1 MPGRLMVGRMA
12 LDHVV
17 KVRVLPGQSFTLLP
31 RRSQVK
37 PVELSPDDY
46 IANQEPD
53 VRMVLE
59 ELHTRIKTALP
70 NRDCCMWEG
79 VFWGGSEQQIIGYG
93 SYSYQRSDKKRV
105 EWFTVGLARQK
116 NYFSVYVNAVEGKDY
131 LAEIYGPRLGKAKIG
146 KSSISFR
153 NLSDL
158 NLGVLSEMIEHA
170 GKITTETES

>member
-1 MPGRLMVGRMA
+1 
-12 LDHVV
+12 
-17 KVRVLPGQSFTLLP
+17 LLP

-46 IANQEPD
+46 IANQEPN

-79 VFWGGSEQQIIGYG
+79 VFWGGSQQQIIGYG
-93 SYSYQRSDKKRV
+93 NYSYQRSDKKQV

-116 NYFSVYVNAVEGKDY
+116 NYFSVYVNAVEDKAY
-131 LAEIYGPRLGKAKIG
+131 LAEIYRSRLGKVKTG
-146 KSSISFR
+146 KSNISFR
-153 NLSDL
+153 NLADV
-158 NLGVLSEMIEHA
+158 NIDVLTEMIEHA
-170 GKITTETES
+170 GKITADSKS